1 MHGLKMN
8 KISISLITVLY
19 LGFLGTIEAAESATS
34 ADHLSGAA
42 LQREDQ
48 QKIENLKR
56 KREDLV
62 REGGD
67 PSVIDGLIKL
77 AEEILALND
86 KRHKVHDATKSFERA
101 IGLFS
106 EDIKKIIDEAN
117 KVIDSEATNAV
128 NNAKL
133 SALIHPQSKD

>member
-48 QKIENLKR
+48 QKIENLK
-56 KREDLV
+56 KQVE
-62 REGGD
+62 
-67 PSVIDGLIKL
+67 K
-77 AEEILALND
+77 
-86 KRHKVHDATKSFERA
+86 F
-101 IGLFS
+101 
-106 EDIKKIIDEAN
+106 KKEKEA
-117 KVIDSEATNAV
+117 K
-128 NNAKL
+128 K
-133 SALIHPQSKD
+133 K